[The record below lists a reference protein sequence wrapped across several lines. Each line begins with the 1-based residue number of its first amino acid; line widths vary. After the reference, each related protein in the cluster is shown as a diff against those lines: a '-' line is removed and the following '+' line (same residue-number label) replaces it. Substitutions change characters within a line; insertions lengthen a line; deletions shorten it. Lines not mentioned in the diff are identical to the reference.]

1 MAGGKETPR
10 QKMIGMMYLVL
21 TALLAL
27 QVSNTILDRFV
38 FIDESL
44 DQSAES
50 YKVKN
55 NGTVERIRKAVT
67 DAGDRKEDVAVLKQA
82 QDVRAKTNEV
92 VNKLDEY
99 RATFIDVTGGKEE
112 DGRTYKGGK
121 DEDKVANLMVR
132 QKQGDELQK
141 LLNDYAQFIAKET
154 ETQYDPLALDG
165 NENPVFKNNPD
176 QNKKSFAELNFQN
189 TPMVAGLATLN
200 DMKTK
205 VLARETSALDNFARK
220 VGAAEVKFEEITVMV
235 RPKSNVVA
243 AGTSYEADLFIA
255 ASSSGMTPKMM
266 VNGKPVAVEGG
277 MGKIKF
283 PASASKYDKDNRAE
297 QKFKATI
304 QLDQGVKSETYEET
318 FSYLVTKPVIKVQSQ
333 AMQAL
338 YLNCAN
344 YLQVNVSALGST
356 YKPSFTASGG
366 TAIAGAKTGQVTVI
380 PKAAKVNLT
389 VSSNGFKIGTESFRV
404 KPIPKP
410 AIEVLGPGNKPV
422 NLKQGEAANRLRSI
436 TVKAVPDEDFAS
448 VLPKEARYRV
458 VDAEIILA
466 RGSRPVGKAKYN
478 ASNGTASLNSVIS
491 KAKPGDRIVVDVK
504 KVQRMNSRG
513 EREDVR
519 LGSSASTITVPI
531 K

>member
-38 FIDESL
+38 FIDQSL

-55 NGTVERIRKAVT
+55 SGTVDRIRTAVEE
-67 DAGDRKEDVAVLKQA
+67 AGNREEDVVVLKKA
-82 QDVRAKTNEV
+82 QEVRAKTNNV
-92 VNKLDEY
+92 VNKLNEY
-99 RATFIDVTGGKEE
+99 RAAFIEKTGGEE
-112 DGRTYKGGK
+112 ENGTYAGGK
-121 DEDKVANLMVR
+121 NEDEVANLMIR
-132 QKQGDELQK
+132 QKKGDELK
-141 LLNDYAQFIAKET
+141 KTLNDYAQFVAKESGT
-154 ETQYDPLALDG
+154 EFEPLALDG
-165 NENPVFKNNPD
+165 RENPVFKDNPD

-200 DMKTK
+200 DLKTK
-205 VLARETSALDNFARK
+205 VLARETSALDALARQ
-220 VGAAEVKFEEITVMV
+220 VGAADLKFDDIKVMV

-243 AGTSYEADLFIA
+243 AGTTYEADLFIA
-255 ASSSGMTPKMM
+255 ASSSAVTPKML
-266 VNGKPVAVEGG
+266 VNGKPVPVEGG

-304 QLDQGVKSETYEET
+304 QIDQGANSETYEET
-318 FSYLVTKPVIKVQSQ
+318 FSYFVTKPVIQVQSQ

-344 YLQVNVSALGST
+344 DLQVNVPALGST

-380 PKAAKVNLT
+380 PKAAKVNLS

-410 AIEVLGPGNKPV
+410 TIEVLGPGNKPV

-436 TVKAVPDEDFAS
+436 TLKAMADEDFAS

-458 VDAEIILA
+458 VDAEIFLA
-466 RGSRPVGKAKYN
+466 RGSRPIGKAKYN
-478 ASNGTASLNSVIS
+478 ASNGTASLNDIIG
-491 KAKPGDRIVVDVK
+491 KAKAGDRIVVDVK
-504 KVQRMNSRG
+504 KVQRMNSRN

>member
-27 QVSNTILDRFV
+27 QVSNTILDRFI
-38 FIDESL
+38 FIDKSL
-44 DQSAES
+44 EQSAEN
-50 YKVKN
+50 YKAKN
-55 NGTVERIRKAVT
+55 SNTVDRIRSAVEE
-67 DAGDRKEDVAVLKQA
+67 AGDREEDVAVLNKA
-82 QDVRAKTNEV
+82 QEVRAKTNEV
-92 VNKLDEY
+92 VSKLDEY
-99 RATFIDVTGGKEE
+99 RGTFVNITGGREE
-112 DGRTYKGGK
+112 SGEYKGGK
-121 DEDKVANLMVR
+121 NEDEIANLMVR
-132 QKQGDELQK
+132 QKEGDQLKQV
-141 LLNDYAQFIAKET
+141 LNDYAQFIAKET
-154 ETQYDPLALDG
+154 GTEFEPLALDG
-165 NENPVFKNNPD
+165 RENPVFKDNPD

-200 DMKTK
+200 DLKTQ
-205 VLARETSALDNFARK
+205 VLARESSALDELARK
-220 VGAAEVKFEEITVMV
+220 VGAKDLKFDDIKVMV

-243 AGTSYEADLFIA
+243 AGTTYEADLFIA
-255 ASSSGMTPKMM
+255 ASSTGMTPKMM
-266 VNGKPVAVEGG
+266 VNGKPVPVEGG
-277 MGKIKF
+277 MGQIKF
-283 PASASKYDKDNRAE
+283 PASATNYDKDNRAE

-304 QLDQGVKSETYEET
+304 QIDQGANSETYEET
-318 FSYLVTKPVIKVQSQ
+318 FSYFVTKPVIQVQSQ

-344 YLQVNVSALGST
+344 DLQVNVPALGTS
-356 YKPSFTASGG
+356 YNPSFSASGG
-366 TAIAGAKTGQVTVI
+366 TAVAGAKTGQVTVI
-380 PKAAKVNLT
+380 PKAAKVDLT
-389 VSSNGFKIGTESFRV
+389 VSSNGYKIGTESFRV

-410 AIEVLGPGNKPV
+410 SIEVLGPGNKPV
-422 NLKQGEAANRLRSI
+422 NLKQGEAANRLRSL

-466 RGSRPVGKAKYN
+466 RGSRPVGKAQYN
-478 ASNGTASLNSVIS
+478 ASNGTANLNSVIS

-504 KVQRMNSRG
+504 QVQRMNSRG

-531 K
+531 N

>member
-27 QVSNTILDRFV
+27 QVSNTILDRFI
-38 FIDESL
+38 FIDKSL
-44 DQSAES
+44 EQSAEN
-50 YKVKN
+50 YKAKN
-55 NGTVERIRKAVT
+55 SNTVDRIRNAVEE
-67 DAGDRKEDVAVLKQA
+67 AGDREEDVAVLNKA
-82 QDVRAKTNEV
+82 QEVRAKTNEV
-92 VNKLDEY
+92 VSKLDEY
-99 RATFIDVTGGKEE
+99 RETFVDITGGPEE
-112 DGRTYKGGK
+112 GGGYKGGK
-121 DEDKVANLMVR
+121 NEDEIANLMVR
-132 QKQGDELQK
+132 QKEGDQLKQV
-141 LLNDYAQFIAKET
+141 LNDYAQFIAQET
-154 ETQYDPLALDG
+154 GTEFEPLALDG
-165 NENPVFKNNPD
+165 RENPVFKDNPD

-200 DMKTK
+200 DLKTQ
-205 VLARETSALDNFARK
+205 VLARESSALDELARK
-220 VGAAEVKFEEITVMV
+220 VGAKDLKFDDIKVMV

-243 AGTSYEADLFIA
+243 AGTTYEADLFIA
-255 ASSSGMTPKMM
+255 ASSTGMTPKMM
-266 VNGKPVAVEGG
+266 VNGKPVPVEGG

-283 PASASKYDKDNRAE
+283 PASATKYDKDNRAE

-304 QLDQGVKSETYEET
+304 KIDQGANSETYEET
-318 FSYLVTKPVIKVQSQ
+318 FSYFVTKPVIQVQSQ

-344 YLQVNVSALGST
+344 DLQVNVPALGTS
-356 YKPSFTASGG
+356 YNPSFSASGG
-366 TAIAGAKTGQVTVI
+366 TAVAGAKTGQVTVI
-380 PKAAKVNLT
+380 PKAAKVDLT
-389 VSSNGFKIGTESFRV
+389 VSSNGYKIGTESFRV

-410 AIEVLGPGNKPV
+410 DIEVFGPGNKPI

-436 TVKAVPDEDFAS
+436 TVRAIPDEDFAS

-458 VDAEIILA
+458 TDAEIILA
-466 RGSRPVGKAKYN
+466 RGSRPVGKAQYN
-478 ASNGTASLNSVIS
+478 ASNGTANLNSVIS

-519 LGSSASTITVPI
+519 LGASASTITVPI

>member
-27 QVSNTILDRFV
+27 QVSNTILDRFI
-38 FIDESL
+38 FIDKSL
-44 DQSAES
+44 EQSAAN
-50 YKVKN
+50 YKAKN
-55 NGTVERIRKAVT
+55 SNTVDRIRSAVE
-67 DAGDRKEDVAVLKQA
+67 DAGNREEDVTVLTKA
-82 QDVRAKTNEV
+82 QEVRAKTNEV
-92 VNKLDEY
+92 VSKLDEY
-99 RATFIDVTGGKEE
+99 RSTFIDITGGTESE
-112 DGRTYKGGK
+112 GGAYKGGK
-121 DEDKVANLMVR
+121 NEDEIANLMVR
-132 QKQGDELQK
+132 EKQGDQLKEV
-141 LLNDYAQFIAKET
+141 LNSYAQFIAQET
-154 ETQYDPLALDG
+154 GAEFEPLALDG
-165 NENPVFKNNPD
+165 RENPVFKDNPD

-200 DMKTK
+200 DLKTQ
-205 VLARETSALDNFARK
+205 VLARESAALDELARK
-220 VGAAEVKFEEITVMV
+220 VGAKDLKFDDIKVMV

-243 AGTSYEADLFIA
+243 AGTTYEADLFIA
-255 ASSSGMTPKMM
+255 ASSSAVTPKMM
-266 VNGKPVAVEGG
+266 VNGKPVPVEAG

-283 PASASKYDKDNRAE
+283 PASATKYDKDNRAE

-304 QLDQGVKSETYEET
+304 QIDQGANSETYEET
-318 FSYLVTKPVIKVQSQ
+318 FSYFVTKPVIQVQSQ

-344 YLQVNVSALGST
+344 DLQVNVPALGTS
-356 YKPSFTASGG
+356 YKPSFSATGG
-366 TAIAGAKTGQVTVI
+366 TAVAGAKTGQVTVI
-380 PKAAKVNLT
+380 PKAAKVDLT
-389 VSSNGFKIGTESFRV
+389 VSSNGYKIGTESFRV

-410 AIEVLGPGNKPV
+410 SIEVLGPGNKPV
-422 NLKQGEAANRLRSI
+422 NLKQGEAANRLRSL

-458 VDAEIILA
+458 TDAEIILA

-519 LGSSASTITVPI
+519 LGASASTITVPI

>member
-38 FIDESL
+38 FIDQSL

-50 YKVKN
+50 YKIKN
-55 NGTVERIRKAVT
+55 NGTVERIQKAVA
-67 DAGDRKEDVAVLKQA
+67 DAGDREEDVAVLKKA
-82 QDVRAKTNEV
+82 QDVRARTNGI

-99 RATFIDVTGGKEE
+99 RATFIDITGGPEE
-112 DGRTYKGGK
+112 GGGYKGGK
-121 DEDKVANLMVR
+121 DEDKVADLMIR

-141 LLNDYAQFIAKET
+141 LLNSYAQFIAKET
-154 ETQYDPLALDG
+154 ETQYDPLALNG
-165 NENPVFKNNPD
+165 NENPVFKDNPD

-200 DMKTK
+200 DLKTK
-205 VLARETSALDNFARK
+205 VLARETSALDDLARK
-220 VGAAEVKFEEITVMV
+220 VGAADLKFDDIKVMV

-243 AGTSYEADLFIA
+243 AGTTYEADLFIA
-255 ASSSGMTPKMM
+255 ASSTGMIPKMM
-266 VNGKPVAVEGG
+266 VNGKPVTVEGG

-304 QLDQGVKSETYEET
+304 QLDQGGKSETYEET
-318 FSYLVTKPVIKVQSQ
+318 FSYFVTKPVIQVQSQ

-344 YLQVNVSALGST
+344 DLQVNVPALGST

-389 VSSNGFKIGTESFRV
+389 VSSNGFRIGTESFRV

-410 AIEVLGPGNKPV
+410 TIEVYGPGNKPV

-436 TVKAVPDEDFAS
+436 TVKAVSDEDFAS

-466 RGSRPVGKAKYN
+466 RGSRPVGKAN
-478 ASNGTASLNSVIS
+478 FSNESANLNSIIS
-491 KAKPGDRIVVDVK
+491 KAKSGDRIVVDVK